1 VEIRRFPRSLY
12 KAREVKSSFENKW
25 LPYFLL
31 LPTFVILVIFLF
43 YPAIETFRL
52 SFYKV
57 HPFGITKKFAG
68 FYNFGKIFT
77 NSDYLNSFVTSMVF
91 SVVVVVLGLFFSLL
105 IALLLNEKLKGVRIF
120 RSLLIWP
127 YALSPAVSGAIFRFL
142 FNPANGY
149 LNYIS
154 EVMLGFEPKWLT
166 NGDLALM
173 IVIIA
178 ATWKNLGYNIV
189 FYLAGLQNVQREALE
204 SASIDGA
211 GPVKKFWF
219 ITFPF
224 LSPTT
229 FFLLVMNI
237 IYSYFAS
244 FGLID
249 VLTEGGPAKATNIL
263 IYQLYTDFFVNAKTG
278 YAAAE
283 SFILFTLVVGL
294 TLIQFR
300 TTGRKVHYQ

>member
-1 VEIRRFPRSLY
+1 M
-12 KAREVKSSFENKW
+12 KSSFENKW

-77 NSDYLNSFVTSMVF
+77 NKDYLNSFSTSLIF
-91 SVVVVVLGLFFSLL
+91 SVAVVVLGLAFSLL

-154 EVMLGFEPKWLT
+154 EVILGFEPKWLT
-166 NGDLALM
+166 NGELALV
-173 IVIIA
+173 IVTIA

-211 GPVKKFWF
+211 GPVQKFWY

-249 VLTEGGPAKATNIL
+249 VLTEGGPAKATQVVPITVYRIAFEHL
-263 IYQLYTDFFVNAKTG
+263 RLG
-278 YAAAE
+278 RGAAAALILLVFLLVL
-283 SFILFTLVVGL
+283 SALFIRVLFAN
-294 TLIQFR
+294 R
-300 TTGRKVHYQ
+300 SSSDEA